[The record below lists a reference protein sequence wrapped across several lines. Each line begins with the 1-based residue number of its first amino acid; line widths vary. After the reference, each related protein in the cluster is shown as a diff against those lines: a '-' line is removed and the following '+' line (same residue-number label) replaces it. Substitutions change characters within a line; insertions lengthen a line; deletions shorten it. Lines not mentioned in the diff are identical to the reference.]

1 MTMTRRF
8 ITPLLVAGAAA
19 VAIVAAP
26 TAAAATAN
34 DPGAGAPSCTYVGGQ
49 FQDNQ
54 CQTPGNAQIN
64 DSLPPVQPMP
74 QYPYYEGDFG
84 GGFHGGGGGFH
95 GGMGGG
101 HR

>member
-1 MTMTRRF
+1 MKMTRRF

-19 VAIVAAP
+19 VAIAAAP
-26 TAAAATAN
+26 TAAATTVN

-64 DSLPPVQPMP
+64 DTLPPVQPMP

-84 GGFHGGGGGFH
+84 GGFHGG
-95 GGMGGG
+95 MGRG